1 MNEDEE
7 LEMKEEVPDL
17 KTSLENA
24 DPKKQN
30 KGRRRR
36 RSTGW
41 GREKEEE
48 KKNRCCESKW
58 WNLSLKNS
66 SSTWIFFPHELP
78 SFVTRVLKTRVL
90 SWNSSFK
97 HLRC

>member
-36 RSTGW
+36 STGW
-41 GREKEEE
+41 RREKEEE

-58 WNLSLKNS
+58 WNLSLK
-66 SSTWIFFPHELP
+66 TQVPRGFFFHI
-78 SFVTRVLKTRVL
+78 SFHGLQL
-90 SWNSSFK
+90 EF
-97 HLRC
+97 